1 MSRKK
6 KTSNYAKGNVHLKDL
21 SGIMI
26 NTLLKKGK
34 KSLARTIYY
43 RALSQI
49 EEETSKD
56 GYRVLEQAVLHL
68 TPLVEVKSR
77 RMGGTVYQVPRHVAS
92 RRAIALAIR
101 WLVFAA
107 RSKPSKEMESKL
119 AREIIDASQRRGEA
133 IKKREEIHR
142 IAENNKAFAHLKV

>member
-6 KTSNYAKGNVHLKDL
+6 KILSQKSKHLRPKHL

-26 NTLLKKGK
+26 NTLLKNGK
-34 KSLARTIYY
+34 KNLARSIFFS
-43 RALSQI
+43 ALRQI
-49 EEETSKD
+49 EQETGRD
-56 GYRVLEQAVLHL
+56 GVRVLEQAIVHL

-77 RMGGTVYQVPRHVAS
+77 RMGGTIYQVPRHVAS
-92 RRAIALAIR
+92 RRAIALAVR
-101 WLVFAA
+101 WLVLAA
-107 RSKPSKEMESKL
+107 RSKQSKAMETRL